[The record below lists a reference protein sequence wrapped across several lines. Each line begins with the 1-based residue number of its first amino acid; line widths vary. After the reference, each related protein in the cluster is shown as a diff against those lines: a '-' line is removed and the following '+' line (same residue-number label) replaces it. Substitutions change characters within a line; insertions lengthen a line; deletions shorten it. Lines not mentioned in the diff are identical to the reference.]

1 MKVETF
7 HRRLVSLDLLEYK
20 ILDFSSSACVA
31 TKKRPAVICSEV
43 EKTFSMFYSRKAI

>member
-20 ILDFSSSACVA
+20 ILDFYLL
-31 TKKRPAVICSEV
+31 KLQRPAVNGSGGE
-43 EKTFSMFYSRKAI
+43 ETFSMFHMQKAIQ